1 MKDKIFIDTNILVY
15 LSNEESLFH
24 EVALERFK
32 HVVEKYDIWISRQVL
47 REYAVVMSRQE
58 FYEKTLTSRD
68 IVDDIVKWENS
79 FKVIDETKDI
89 TDNLK
94 NLLVKYDLK
103 GKRIHDA
110 NIVASMMKFSIP
122 LLFTFDV
129 RDFQGFTEIQVME
142 IQPQS
147 DTEVGSENIN
157 HNSDIETGSQDSSP

>member
-1 MKDKIFIDTNILVY
+1 V
-15 LSNEESLFH
+15 
-24 EVALERFK
+24 VLERFK

-58 FYEKTLTSRD
+58 FYEKTLTSQD

-110 NIVASMMKFSIP
+110 NIVSSMMKFSIP
-122 LLFTFDV
+122 LLFTFNV
-129 RDFQGFTEIQVME
+129 QDFRGFTEIQVME

-147 DTEVGSENIN
+147 DTGARSENIN
-157 HNSDIETGSQDSSP
+157 HPGDIETTSQDSTPKIK

>member
-24 EVALERFK
+24 EVVLERFK

-58 FYEKTLTSRD
+58 FYEKTLTSQD

-103 GKRIHDA
+103 GK
-110 NIVASMMKFSIP
+110 
-122 LLFTFDV
+122 
-129 RDFQGFTEIQVME
+129 
-142 IQPQS
+142 
-147 DTEVGSENIN
+147 
-157 HNSDIETGSQDSSP
+157 